1 MIGIDLFSGAGG
13 LSLGAEL
20 AGIEIKMAV
29 EKDKAA
35 ALTYSNNHRDVMVIN
50 DDISN
55 FGHIPDS
62 LNDNHEERIIIGG
75 PPCQG
80 FSLSNVRTRNKEN
93 TKNWLFEEF
102 LRVTEMWYPDWIVLE
117 NVSGIL
123 KTADGYF
130 WNQIK
135 QSFSDL
141 GYTLNEDVLCA
152 YDYGVPQKRNRVFLV
167 GNLHGIQYDFPKP
180 DRNMKKTTVADAI
193 SDLPILMSGA
203 SYDKLPYK
211 SDATSE
217 YANRLRGDSAY
228 SYNNLVSANSELILE
243 RYRHIPQG
251 GNWENIPEELMR
263 NYTDRTRCH
272 TGIYRRLSM
281 DEPSS
286 VIGNY
291 RKNMLIHPLEDRGLS
306 VREAARIQSFPD
318 NYVFSGS
325 IGQQQQQV
333 GNAVPPMLANVVFE
347 QLLRY
352 QLH

>member
-35 ALTYSNNHRDVMVIN
+35 ALTYSNNHHDVMVIN

-55 FGHIPDS
+55 FDHIPDS

-102 LRVTEMWYPDWIVLE
+102 LRVTEMWYPDWIVFE

-130 WNQIK
+130 WKKIK
-135 QSFSDL
+135 QSFASL
-141 GYTLNEDVLCA
+141 GYTLSEDVLCA
-152 YDYGVPQKRNRVFLV
+152 YDFGIPQYRNRVFLV
-167 GNLHGIQYDFPKP
+167 GNLHGIKFEFPKP
-180 DRNMKKTTVADAI
+180 DTQAIRTTVADAI
-193 SDLPILMSGA
+193 SDLPSLVNGA
-203 SYDKLPYK
+203 SIESMPYK
-211 SDATSE
+211 QKATSL
-217 YANRLRGDSAY
+217 YAKQLRGRSKYA
-228 SYNNLVSANSELILE
+228 YNNLVSYNSELILE
-243 RYRHIPQG
+243 RYKYIPQG
-251 GNWENIPEELMR
+251 GNWRDIPSELMQ
-263 NYTDRTRCH
+263 NYTDRSRCH
-272 TGIYRRLSM
+272 TGIYHRLSM
-281 DEPSS
+281 ENPSS

-318 NYVFSGS
+318 DFVFYGS

-333 GNAVPPMLANVVFE
+333 GNAVPPLLAKVVFE

-352 QLH
+352 

>member
-35 ALTYSNNHRDVMVIN
+35 ALTYSNNHHDVVMLN
-50 DDISN
+50 DDICKLD
-55 FGHIPDS
+55 HIPET
-62 LNDNHEERIIIGG
+62 LNTLNEQRIIIGG

-102 LRVTEMWYPDWIVLE
+102 LRVTELWLPDWIVLE

-130 WNQIK
+130 WEKIK
-135 QSFSDL
+135 SSFAAL
-141 GYTLNEDVLCA
+141 GYTLSENVLCA
-152 YDYGVPQKRNRVFLV
+152 YDFGIPQYRNRVFLV
-167 GNLHGIQYDFPKP
+167 GNIHGIKYESPKP
-180 DRNMKKTTVADAI
+180 DDKATRTTVADAI
-193 SDLPILMSGA
+193 SDLPNLVNGDLIDRM
-203 SYDKLPYK
+203 PYK
-211 SDATSE
+211 QKATSQ
-217 YANRLRGDSAY
+217 YAKMLRGRSRY
-228 SYNNLVSANSELILE
+228 SYNNLVSFNSELILE
-243 RYRHIPQG
+243 RYKYIPQG
-251 GNWENIPEELMR
+251 GNWRDIPSELMQ
-263 NYTDRTRCH
+263 NYTDCTRCH
-272 TGIYRRLSM
+272 TGIYHRLSM
-281 DEPSS
+281 EKPSS

-291 RKNMLIHPLEDRGLS
+291 RKNMLIHPIENRGLS

-318 NYVFSGS
+318 NFIFYGS

-333 GNAVPPMLANVVFE
+333 GNAVPPMLAKVVFE

-352 QLH
+352 

>member
-20 AGIEIKMAV
+20 AGIKIKIAV

-35 ALTYSNNHRDVMVIN
+35 ALTYSNNHHDVMVIN

-55 FGHIPDS
+55 FDHIPDS

-135 QSFSDL
+135 QSFSKL

-180 DRNMKKTTVADAI
+180 DRNMVNTTVADAI

-211 SDATSE
+211 SEATSE

-272 TGIYRRLSM
+272 TGIYHRLSM
-281 DEPSS
+281 DAPSS

-318 NYVFSGS
+318 YYVFSGS